1 MTFLSSRKLK
11 NSGYIASKEVLTVAN
26 LAIHLD
32 KPILVEGP
40 AGTGKTSIA
49 IAAAKALGRKLIRI
63 QCFEGIT
70 SEQVIGEFDYKKQ
83 LLAIEIAKKS
93 RDTPE
98 QDDIFL
104 EDIFSEE
111 YFIKRPL
118 MRAFTSSSDEP
129 VVLLIDEIDKSDE
142 EFEAFLL
149 ETLGELQITV
159 PELGTFTSKTP
170 PLVFLTSNSTRDLSE
185 ALRRRCLYLYIDFP
199 SPEVEKQILQL
210 HCPSADERFLEQL
223 ASTVA
228 KLRKLD
234 FKKPPSLSESI
245 DWAKTLLYL
254 GHQELDKNILSQTLN
269 ILLKH
274 VEDIETARLE
284 LDRLVLKS

>member
-1 MTFLSSRKLK
+1 MKSLDSKKLEQA
-11 NSGYIASKEVLTVAN
+11 GYIANDAIMTIVN
-26 LAIHLD
+26 LAMHLN

-49 IAAAKALGRKLIRI
+49 IAAAKALSRELIRI
-63 QCFEGIT
+63 QCYEGIT
-70 SEQVIGEFDYKKQ
+70 SESIIGEFDYKKQ
-83 LLAIEIAKKS
+83 LLTIELAKS
-93 RDTPE
+93 DVFPE
-98 QDDIFL
+98 KKDQL
-104 EDIFSEE
+104 MNDIFSEE

-118 MRAFTSSSDEP
+118 MRAFTNKEP

-159 PELGTFTSKTP
+159 PELGTFVSKHP
-170 PLVFLTSNSTRDLSE
+170 PLVFLTSNATRDLSE
-185 ALRRRCLYLYIDFP
+185 ALRRRGLYLYLDFP
-199 SPEVEKQILQL
+199 SLEVEKQILQL
-210 HCPSADERFLEQL
+210 HCPDTNERFLEQL

-234 FKKPPSLSESI
+234 LKKPPSLAESI
-245 DWAKTLLYL
+245 DWVKTLLYL
-254 GHQELDKNILSQTLN
+254 GHQELNKNLINQTLN

-274 VEDIETARLE
+274 VEDIEAARVE
-284 LDRLVLKS
+284 LDGINLPHG